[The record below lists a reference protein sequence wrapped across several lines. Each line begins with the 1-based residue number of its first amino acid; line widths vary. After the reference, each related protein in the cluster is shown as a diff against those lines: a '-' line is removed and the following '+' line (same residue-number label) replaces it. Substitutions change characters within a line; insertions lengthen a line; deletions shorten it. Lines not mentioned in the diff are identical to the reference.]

1 MHSKPRLRQLI
12 IALLTAVVITGLL
25 SWSSTLSANSS
36 AQEEIG
42 AAEIPVKKV
51 RRAVS
56 KQNIQPASLVKN
68 RLKPFKEGGMYVL
81 HRGANGVECR
91 EATPAEIE
99 TLNRRDPNAKL
110 KVITPIRTN
119 QSSGLKITLRA
130 TSQLDSF
137 PAAKASFIK
146 AAATWEALVAD
157 NITLVMDV
165 DFGPTRFGT
174 PYPAGVLGSTA
185 SQILGGNIYPDVR
198 EALQTGA
205 SNDEERALYNALPA
219 NTIPVDVGDTARMAF
234 ASAALRAQGLIDP
247 VANPEAEMQ
256 NFGPPPSIG
265 FNSNFA
271 FDFDPSNGIDRDKI
285 DFEGTAIHEIGHALG
300 FGSSVGFSPASPSV
314 WDLFRFRPGVTTQ
327 NFATSKRLASPGG
340 DHVYFVG
347 GSSNATLP
355 LSTARGDGSGGDGF
369 QASHWKD
376 DSFTGQV
383 IGIMDPAIADGELS
397 VITQND
403 LIALERFG
411 YRLRNLNDPVPQVTV
426 TAPAAG
432 AVLEANTQATIS
444 WTSTDNGT
452 ITAHEIALS
461 TDSGVTFPI
470 TISSGVAGSAQSFTW
485 NVPSNI
491 NTDKARVRVTA
502 VDNSFGRGS
511 GVSPGDFTIRGNQ
524 DPGNGLP
531 APKSLTATANAGA
544 VTLNWTKPDD
554 PQPSEPPTT
563 VVKPTGLGTQ
573 AAIIDDIE
581 SGILADPDLVLGE
594 QITPTQ
600 YPATLKSV
608 LFLSLNRLFEDED
621 GNRFPNPIGAKF
633 RLYVFTG
640 ATGARFS
647 NNPPTNV
654 KKYEVTIEKDFDGSG
669 ALNEFDSFNEFVI
682 PEDIT
687 ITSGS
692 FFVGLQYVSAGT
704 SELENAEQYVFGLDT
719 DSPTTAFASVDGG
732 NAFIGVGVASGGS
745 PLDFIFLGKVASG
758 SGGGETPQLTGYNV
772 YRSTS
777 STVAI
782 NSANKI
788 GSTAATT
795 TTFTDNPRPADGTTR
810 YNYAVTA
817 VYNTGESG
825 ASNQASATPNDG
837 GAGGFT
843 LSATPSSQTVTAGG
857 STTFTVNVGSVGGF
871 TQAVALSA
879 TTSSNTVTTS
889 FSSTNVNPGGSAT
902 LTVNTTSGTPAG
914 NVTITITGRSGN
926 LTQTSTVTV
935 NVISPD
941 FAIVPVATSIQQ
953 KKSATATINITRTGG
968 FSGNVTVSLDAN
980 QLSALKLKVK
990 SANPVATTGNS
1001 VTFSL
1006 KAKKTPTGTQTLTV
1020 TGRDDSGRVRTGT
1033 LTLTVTN

>member
-1 MHSKPRLRQLI
+1 M
-12 IALLTAVVITGLL
+12 AVAITGLL
-25 SWSSTLSANSS
+25 SWGSTLSANSS
-36 AQEEIG
+36 AQNEIG
-42 AAEIPVKKV
+42 TVEIPAKKV
-51 RRAVS
+51 RRAIS
-56 KQNIQPASLVKN
+56 AHNLKTASLAKN
-68 RLKPFKEGGMYVL
+68 RLKPLKDGGMYVL

-99 TLNRRDPNAKL
+99 TFNKRDPNAKL

-130 TSQLDSF
+130 TAQLDAF

-146 AAATWEALVAD
+146 AAATWESLIAD
-157 NITLVMDV
+157 NITIVIDV

-174 PYPAGVLGSTA
+174 PYPAGVLGSTN
-185 SQILGGNIYPDVR
+185 SQILAGNIYPDVR

-219 NTIPVDVGDTARMAF
+219 DTIPVDIGDTARMAF
-234 ASAALRAQGLIDP
+234 SSAALRAQGLIDP
-247 VANPEAEMQ
+247 VANPDAEMQ

-265 FNSNFA
+265 FNSNFS

-285 DFEGTAIHEIGHALG
+285 DFEGTAVHEIGHALG
-300 FGSSVGFSPASPSV
+300 FVSSVGFSTAAPSV

-327 NFATSKRLASPGG
+327 NFTTSKRLASPGG

-376 DSFTGQV
+376 DSFVGQV

-403 LIALERFG
+403 LIALDRFG
-411 YRLRNLNDPVPQVTV
+411 YRLRNLNDPVPQVSV

-432 AVLEANTQATIS
+432 AVLEGNTQATIS
-444 WTSTDNGT
+444 WTSSDNGT

-485 NVPSNI
+485 NVPTNI

-511 GVSPGDFTIRGNQ
+511 GISPGDFTIRGNQ
-524 DPGNGLP
+524 DPGNNLP
-531 APKSLTATANAGA
+531 VPKSLTASTNAGT

-554 PQPSEPPTT
+554 PKPSEPPTT
-563 VVKPTGLGTQ
+563 VVKPTGLGAQ

-594 QITPTQ
+594 QITPAQ

-621 GNRFPNPIGAKF
+621 GNRFPSPIGAKF

-640 ATGARFS
+640 ATGTRFS
-647 NNPPTNV
+647 QNPPTDV

-669 ALNEFDSFNEFVI
+669 PLNEFDSFNEFVI
-682 PEDIT
+682 PENIT

-692 FFVGLQYVSAGT
+692 FFVGLQYLNAGT
-704 SELENAEQYVFGLDT
+704 SELQNAEQYVFGIDT
-719 DSPTTAFASVDGG
+719 DSPTTGFASVDGG
-732 NAFIGVGVASGGS
+732 NSFIGVGVSSSGS

-758 SGGGETPQLTGYNV
+758 SGGETPQLTGYNI

-777 STVAI
+777 NVTI
-782 NSANKI
+782 TSANKI

-795 TTFTDNPRPADGTTR
+795 TTFTDNPKPADGNTK

-825 ASNQASATPNDG
+825 LSNQVSATPNDG

-857 STTFTVNVGSVGGF
+857 STTFTINVGSVGGF
-871 TQAVALSA
+871 NQAVTLSA
-879 TTSSNTVTTS
+879 TASSNTVTTS
-889 FSSTNVNPGGSAT
+889 FSSTNVNPGGTAT
-902 LTVNTTSGTPAG
+902 LTVNTLSSTPAG
-914 NVTITITGRSGN
+914 SITITVNGQSGN
-926 LTQTSTVTV
+926 LTQTATVTV
-935 NVISPD
+935 NVVSPD

-953 KKSATATINITRTGG
+953 KKSATATVNITRTGG
-968 FSGNVTVSLDAN
+968 FTGNVTVSLDAN
-980 QLSALKLKVK
+980 QLNALKLKVK